1 VPHLKELHEK
11 YGKKG
16 LVIIGVHT
24 KNAAE
29 KMAGFVKKSGIPY
42 PVCVDASGATVKGF
56 RVDSFPDYY
65 LIDRSGKLRFADLAN
80 GEVDRAIE
88 FLLKEKP
95 AVVDAEDHLQGT
107 LAKAKSTKR
116 QVLLYLSA
124 PW

>member
-1 VPHLKELHEK
+1 MPHLKELHEK

-29 KMAGFVKKSGIPY
+29 KMADFVKKSGIPY
-42 PVCVDASGATVKGF
+42 PVCVDATGATVKAF

-65 LIDRSGKLRFADLAN
+65 LIDRAGKLRFADLAN
-80 GEVDRAIE
+80 GELDRAIAT
-88 FLLKEKP
+88 LLAEKP
-95 AVVDAEDHLQGT
+95 VKIDAEEHLRKT
-107 LAKAKSTKR
+107 LAAAKSSKR